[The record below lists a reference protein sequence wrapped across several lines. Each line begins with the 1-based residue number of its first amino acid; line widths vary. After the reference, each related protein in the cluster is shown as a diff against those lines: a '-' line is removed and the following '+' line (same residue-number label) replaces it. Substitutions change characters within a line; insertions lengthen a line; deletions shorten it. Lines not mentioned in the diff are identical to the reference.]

1 MEPELI
7 RRAKARDGEAMAT
20 IAMELEGMIK
30 STVQR
35 IQPFSH
41 DRENLIGE
49 GFLILM
55 ECIDDFDEDRGVPFP
70 FYFRKRLRYFLM
82 DDLKRTLRYDFR
94 PIDDGE
100 DFPSDDDVAEEALG
114 EERARE
120 LAAMLGSLSARE
132 EQVIRLFY
140 YGSLS
145 LSEIAGFMG
154 LSYQTVANT
163 KSRALKKLR
172 GVYEAGQTIDSF

>member
-20 IAMELEGMIK
+20 IATELEGMIK

-55 ECIDDFDEDRGVPFP
+55 ECIDDFDEDRGVL
-70 FYFRKRLRYFLM
+70 FRFI
-82 DDLKRTLRYDFR
+82 F
-94 PIDDGE
+94 
-100 DFPSDDDVAEEALG
+100 
-114 EERARE
+114 
-120 LAAMLGSLSARE
+120 GSGF
-132 EQVIRLFY
+132 VIF
-140 YGSLS
+140 
-145 LSEIAGFMG
+145 
-154 LSYQTVANT
+154 
-163 KSRALKKLR
+163 
-172 GVYEAGQTIDSF
+172 